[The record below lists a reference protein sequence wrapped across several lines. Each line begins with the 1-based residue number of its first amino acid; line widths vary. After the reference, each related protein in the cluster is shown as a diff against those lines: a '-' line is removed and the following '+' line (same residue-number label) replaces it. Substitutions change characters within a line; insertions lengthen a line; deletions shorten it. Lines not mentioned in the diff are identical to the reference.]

1 MSNTTKV
8 TKAFRFDMIQNIVL
22 QTLRSM
28 FTYKNLPE
36 SIPEEFIEKFFV
48 ESGSCAGWKLD
59 KKDDKY
65 TGEWIVST
73 VDLGDRPDVYGRG
86 TRPICSTLN
95 GYVKQFEDFDNVAV
109 GFNNSLHLSDM
120 NFVIMLS
127 NTIME
132 LLTSLDSNIIY
143 ARDKKVFKV
152 LDDVQKAQ
160 IEEAFK
166 NVKEDEPVVFT
177 VKRKI
182 AELMLS
188 DNNIPDVEL
197 LDITDVK
204 NSDKLQYIIKSIED
218 VTRIAYTL
226 YGQAIQGNGK
236 LAQQSVE
243 EVQGNTSTSFIIP
256 NDKLKMRKRWVEEFN
271 KISGLNIE
279 VDFSD
284 AWKTEELKYKE
295 EADID
300 KDAIIDTEDDEIET
314 TTEEE
319 VTEDGKEDVQS
330 E

>member
-1 MSNTTKV
+1 
-8 TKAFRFDMIQNIVL
+8 MIQNIVL

-36 SIPEEFIEKFFV
+36 SIPEEFIEKFFI

-59 KKDDKY
+59 KEDDKY
-65 TGEWIVST
+65 NGEWIVST
-73 VDLGDRPDVYGRG
+73 VSLGDQPDVYGRG

-95 GYVKQFEDFDNVAV
+95 GYVKQFEDCDNVAV

-120 NFVIMLS
+120 EFAIMVS

-152 LDDVQKAQ
+152 LDDTQKAQ
-160 IEEAFK
+160 IEQAFK
-166 NVKEDEPVVFT
+166 NVKDDEPVVFT

-182 AELMLS
+182 AELMLNDS
-188 DNNIPDVEL
+188 ANIPDVEL

-218 VTRIAYTL
+218 ITRIAYTL

-256 NDKLKMRKRWVEEFN
+256 NDKLKMRKRWVDEFN

-295 EADID
+295 DADID
-300 KDAIIDTEDDEIET
+300 KDAIIDTEDDYVET
-314 TTEEE
+314 VTEEE
-319 VTEDGKEDVQS
+319 VSEDGKEDVQS

>member
-1 MSNTTKV
+1 
-8 TKAFRFDMIQNIVL
+8 
-22 QTLRSM
+22 M

-65 TGEWIVST
+65 DGQWIVSN
-73 VDLGDRPDVYGRG
+73 VSMGDRPDVYGRG

-95 GYVKQFEDFDNVAV
+95 EYVKQFEDFDNVAV

-152 LDDVQKAQ
+152 LDDNQKTQ

-166 NVKEDEPVVFT
+166 NVKDDEPVVFT

-182 AELMLS
+182 AELMLN

-256 NDKLKMRKRWVEEFN
+256 NDKLKMRKRWIEEFN
-271 KISGLNIE
+271 KISDLNIE

-295 EADID
+295 EVDID
-300 KDAIIDTEDDEIET
+300 KDAIIDTEDEEIET